1 MKYCVSI
8 LFGLFLSLNLS
19 AQDPSFLIEQQ
30 KTGPGDSVRI
40 CLSTNDFQ
48 NIISLQFTLN
58 WDAEVLSFLGTN
70 NYELPGLNEFNFN
83 EQRSTEGLLPFV
95 WFDGAGT
102 GINLPDSSGLFCL
115 YFRALGD
122 IGDSSLIRFSNN
134 PVPVQIG
141 RLDGDQVNEVSF
153 TLLEGEVEIVENPLS
168 LTIETSNNNC
178 FGESQGSIQLA
189 ANDGILP
196 YRYNWT
202 GPDNFTS
209 NENNLINLSAGTY
222 QVTVRDSIGRS
233 TDTSIVIMEANTAL
247 TVGPITTVPSN
258 CDQTDGSVSVQVQ
271 GGTAPYQ
278 FELNGQQNTTGSF
291 LNLAE
296 GDYLMMIADSN
307 QCPTE
312 AMFTI
317 TAETGGPPLEL
328 GEDQV
333 LCPGDSLSITAPPG
347 FTNYRWTL
355 NGAPANANGA
365 NLNAKTAGN
374 YQVIVQTDTGCE
386 VSDEIRV
393 SFSTLEGFTS
403 GDATIERG
411 DSTQLNASEG
421 SDYQWTPNT
430 ALSCSDCPNPMAAP
444 EADITY
450 QVTFK
455 SPDGCAVGDSVVIQV
470 SIPEDEL
477 RFEPI
482 TFISPNGDGQNDELF
497 FPGLETYTANEI
509 KVFSRWG
516 QLVYSKIDYQIKG
529 ELWDGT
535 LRGKPLPAGIY
546 YYILRVDEQNLSVKK
561 NLTIV
566 R

>member
-1 MKYCVSI
+1 MKYCISLI
-8 LFGLFLSLNLS
+8 LGLSLSFSLA
-19 AQDPSFLIEQQ
+19 AQDPTFLVEQQ

-40 CLSTNDFQ
+40 CLRTTDFQ

-83 EQRSTEGLLPFV
+83 QQRSSEGLLPFV
-95 WFDGAGT
+95 WFDGAGE

-115 YFRALGD
+115 YFQALGVV
-122 IGDSSLIRFSNN
+122 GDSSLIAFSND

-141 RLDGDQVNEVSF
+141 QLDGGQVNEIPLILVD
-153 TLLEGEVEIVENPLS
+153 GEVEIVENS
-168 LTIETSNNNC
+168 LNLVVTSTDVPC
-178 FGESQGSIQLA
+178 FGESQGSIQLTV
-189 ANDGILP
+189 NEGISP

-209 NENNLINLSAGTY
+209 VESNLSNLSAGTY

-233 TDTSIVIMEANTAL
+233 TDTSIVIMDANTAL
-247 TVGPITTVPSN
+247 TIESVMVTPSS
-258 CDQTDGSVSVQVQ
+258 CTQIDGRVSVQVR
-271 GGTAPYQ
+271 GGTAPYE
-278 FELNGQQNTTGSF
+278 FELNGQRNSTGSF
-291 LNLAE
+291 PNLAA

-307 QCPTE
+307 QCQTE
-312 AMFTI
+312 AMFSI
-317 TAETGGPPLEL
+317 IADTGGPPLDL
-328 GEDQV
+328 GEDRT
-333 LCPGDSLSITAPPG
+333 LCPGDSLNISAPPG
-347 FTNYRWTL
+347 FVNYRWTL
-355 NGAPANANGA
+355 NGTPTNANGA
-365 NLNAKTAGN
+365 NLNARTEGN
-374 YQVIVQTDTGCE
+374 YQVIAQTNTGCE

-393 SFSTLEGFTS
+393 QFSTLEGFAS
-403 GDATIERG
+403 GDGTIERG

-421 SDYQWTPNT
+421 SNYQWTPAT
-430 ALSCSDCPNPMAAP
+430 GLSCINCPNPMTAP
-444 EADITY
+444 EVDITY
-450 QVTFK
+450 QVNFQ
-455 SPDGCAVGDSVVIQV
+455 SPDGCAVSDSVVIRV
-470 SIPEDEL
+470 TIPEDEL
-477 RFEPI
+477 RFEPV

-535 LRGKPLPAGIY
+535 LRGKPLPAGVY